1 MMPAMLTRDQGVN
14 TIAIVVSVLLHS
26 ILFLQLTDY
35 AASSQAQAPN
45 FSTKISLNLMPAQK
59 QPAQLIK
66 AEIPPPPLPKPKP
79 KPKPISTPQAQPE
92 IIKQVAAI
100 IPELAVASKV
110 AEQVQRGQVDDAAPI
125 RKHYLN
131 NLLTYIEGHKYYP
144 QSARKRGIN
153 GSIDVSF
160 ELLHNGEINDL
171 KASGGP
177 MILRRAAEQAIANA
191 LPFPLPPDEVN
202 CPLQVSYAMQFQLN
216 E

>member
-1 MMPAMLTRDQGVN
+1 MMFAKVTREQGIN
-14 TIAIVVSVLLHS
+14 TTAIVVSVLLHL
-26 ILFLQLTDY
+26 ILFVQLTDY

-45 FSTKISLNLMPAQK
+45 FSTKISLNLMPPVK

-66 AEIPPPPLPKPKP
+66 ADIPPPKPVL
-79 KPKPISTPQAQPE
+79 KPKPISKPQTKPKVVEE
-92 IIKQVAAI
+92 IAAV
-100 IPELAVASKV
+100 IPEQAVASKV
-110 AEQVQRGQVDDAAPI
+110 AEQIQRGQADVSAPI

-160 ELLHNGEINDL
+160 ELLNNGEINGL

-177 MILRRAAEQAIANA
+177 MVLRKAAEQAVANA
-191 LPFPLPPDEVN
+191 LPFPVPPAEVN
-202 CPLQVSYAMQFQLN
+202 CPLQVSYDMQFQLD
-216 E
+216 